1 MKYPAAQF
9 TNVRLCRPNY
19 WDEPSNTER
28 SATLIHEWMHLYYIA
43 GDWAYDH
50 EHPDYERL
58 TTLQQLLNANSFA
71 EFVKQICL

>member
-19 WDEPSNTER
+19 WDEPSDTER

-43 GDWAYDH
+43 NH
-50 EHPDYERL
+50 EHPDYKRL
-58 TTLQQLLNANSFA
+58 TTLQQLLNADSFA